1 MQKELTITLEQDVY
15 EGLYALVDPL
25 QISRFIEDLI
35 RPYVLYADLDEAYA
49 QMAQDEERESDAL
62 EWVEACIGDIDDET
76 W

>member
-15 EGLYALVDPL
+15 EGLYALIDPL

-49 QMAQDEERESDAL
+49 QMAQDEERESDAF